1 MSLEMMTEITG
12 LQQAIANRNEQPMI
26 SSLKILQ
33 FLVKVALFI
42 LFRHVLYIYLE
53 EIHLMFT
60 NLFYL
65 SLVMIIIM
73 IVVK

>member
-1 MSLEMMTEITG
+1 MTEITG

-60 NLFYL
+60 TSF
-65 SLVMIIIM
+65 I
-73 IVVK
+73 